1 MGFFMNSKTFLAVIP
16 LALLAMPLHADD
28 ISLTA
33 PPLYVT
39 APQLN
44 VEYKVK
50 VGQNI
55 AEGFPAVRGGGDTA
69 RILDA
74 RRIIIPR
81 IDRPIVLDEGTGL
94 EEILVNDESW
104 LCTEEQI
111 FITPETRTQIC
122 FQDNDG
128 DGAFETQG
136 LKLPNRFVPLPNDL
150 NPLRYER
157 EEGKER
163 LFPTEGLKK
172 MLILDRYRK
181 GVISGRFIS
190 FMEMPR
196 KATQTE
202 KFEVSVDPDVGT
214 FSLCGMQF
222 ELVDAQRKELTLRRT
237 GGSFFCDFEDE

>member
-1 MGFFMNSKTFLAVIP
+1 MNSKTFFAVIP
-16 LALLAMPLHADD
+16 LTLLAVPLHADD
-28 ISLTA
+28 IAVTA
-33 PPLYVT
+33 HPLYVT
-39 APQLN
+39 APQLY
-44 VEYKVK
+44 VEYNVK

-69 RILDA
+69 QILDA

-81 IDRPIVLDEGTGL
+81 IDRPIVLEEGTGL
-94 EEILVNDESW
+94 EEILVDDESW
-104 LCTEEQI
+104 LCTGDQV
-111 FITPETRTQIC
+111 FITPETRTHIC
-122 FQDNDG
+122 FQDNDS

-136 LKLPNRFVPLPNDL
+136 LKLPNRFVSLPNAL
-150 NPLRYER
+150 NPLPYER
-157 EEGKER
+157 QEGMER

-190 FMEMPR
+190 FMEIPR

-222 ELVDAQRKELTLRRT
+222 ELVDAQRKEITLRRT
-237 GGSFFCDFEDE
+237 GGSFVCEFEEE